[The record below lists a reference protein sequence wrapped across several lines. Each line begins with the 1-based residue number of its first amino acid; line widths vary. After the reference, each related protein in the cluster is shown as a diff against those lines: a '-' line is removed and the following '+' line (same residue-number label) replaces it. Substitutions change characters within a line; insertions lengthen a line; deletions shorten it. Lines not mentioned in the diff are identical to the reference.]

1 MILCQHDF
9 KKSYEKKTQ
18 WNKCDIMCEKGD
30 QIIGCIRINEQKQ
43 ILALSIKQIDN
54 QWRVDLFSINNIQRL
69 HYGSSFNIIHENDS
83 WRCMMTPLLNNENQ
97 WLIQNYETILL
108 DENSQVVNR
117 IDHNGY
123 NVTLINRDKI
133 AFLDHDGIQIYQR

>member
-1 MILCQHDF
+1 
-9 KKSYEKKTQ
+9 
-18 WNKCDIMCEKGD
+18 
-30 QIIGCIRINEQKQ
+30 
-43 ILALSIKQIDN
+43 
-54 QWRVDLFSINNIQRL
+54 
-69 HYGSSFNIIHENDS
+69 
-83 WRCMMTPLLNNENQ
+83 MMTPLLNNENQ